1 MTSSKANEGVVEIY
15 LISENENFEGELL
28 VKAINSSGLEIARSK
43 VMMALQKDD
52 AKLFSFNFDKS
63 LDLDLVT
70 KYLVDLRRSKH
81 SKYFNNFETC
91 LHRQILLLYIFRWK
105 DGRVVECMVLKTAE
119 PVTVPG
125 FESSPSAISQQ

>member
-15 LISENENFEGELL
+15 LISENETEGELL

-43 VMMALQKDD
+43 VMMALQRDD

-70 KYLVDLRRSKH
+70 KYLVDLLKSKH

-91 LHRQILLLYIFRWK
+91 LHRQILLLYLYWK
-105 DGRVVECMVLKTAE
+105 DGRVVECGGLE
-119 PVTVPG
+119 NR
-125 FESSPSAISQQ
+125 